1 MKKIISLILIF
12 AAFIFTSCEDPIQIK
27 LDEGSKLVVIDAF
40 VNDLRQDQII
50 RVTQNDSY
58 FSGKKAPPITN
69 ALVLL
74 EDLTEAVTYTFTYA
88 NGNYIYPIGV
98 NDTIAKLNHQYKLH
112 VTVNGIEY
120 TSTTI
125 LKRTAAIDSIQS
137 IYNEGNGGF
146 GNQTPF
152 YLAYLWAKDK
162 VDFSPDYYWV
172 RTFRN
177 DTLFGEAGE
186 LNLAIDGTNGSI
198 NPEEANNLD
207 SLTFTPPSTF
217 LGFKQYKKFDK
228 VKVEIHSVARE
239 TYNFLLQAAAQI
251 QNGGLFATTPE
262 NVKTNI
268 ITPKDQT
275 VKGVGWFE
283 VSKVEVKERIIF

>member
-1 MKKIISLILIF
+1 M
-12 AAFIFTSCEDPIQIK
+12 AVVFTSCEDPIQIK

-40 VNDLRQDQII
+40 VNDLRQNQVI

-58 FSGKKAPPITN
+58 FSGKNAPPITN
-69 ALVLL
+69 AQVVL
-74 EDLTEAVTYTFTYA
+74 EDLTQATAYTFTYS
-88 NGNYIYPIGV
+88 NGSYIYPIGV
-98 NDTIAKLNHQYKLH
+98 NDTIAKLNHRYKLR
-112 VTVNGIEY
+112 VTVNGVEY

-125 LKRTAAIDSIQS
+125 VKRTAVIDSIQS
-137 IYNEGNGGF
+137 IFDDGSSGF
-146 GNQTPF
+146 GDPQPF

-172 RTFRN
+172 KTYRN

-186 LNLAIDGTNGSI
+186 LNLAIDGTNGTI

-228 VKVEIHSVARE
+228 VKVEIHSISKE
-239 TYNFLLQAAAQI
+239 TYFFLTQAAAQI

-268 ITPKDQT
+268 VTPAGQT
-275 VKGVGWFE
+275 VKGVGWFNMA
-283 VSKVEVKERIIF
+283 KVERKERIIY